1 MSKKETAV
9 DDAALGSSLSP
20 MVTLLG
26 PRLLTK
32 QGTTESTDKLL
43 QGKQLVALY
52 FSASWCPPCKA
63 FTPKLVEFYNT
74 CRPAAV
80 TAASSKK
87 GHSKQQETTT
97 AGLEIVFV
105 SSDKNATEFQAYY
118 SKMPWL
124 ALPHNDEASAKY
136 RSQLAAGLRIQ
147 GIPALIVLDVA
158 TGLLVTNDARSDVSG
173 RPSSTP
179 PDAVLARWRQI
190 PPVPWDQQQQ
200 QPNDLLSLVKRM
212 VMHVLKN
219 PVYIFGMLYFF
230 KRATRALTGTPETVI
245 EDAGTTMI
253 DTDDNDN
260 SDQIIPDDEF

>member
-9 DDAALGSSLSP
+9 DDAALGSKLSP

-63 FTPKLVEFYNT
+63 FTPKLVEFYNN

-80 TAASSKK
+80 AASSKK
-87 GHSKQQETTT
+87 GHSKQPETTT

-124 ALPHNDEASAKY
+124 ALPHNDEASAPY

-173 RPSSTP
+173 RPSSSTP
-179 PDAVLARWRQI
+179 PGDVLARWRQI
-190 PPVPWDQQQQ
+190 PPVPWEQGLQ
-200 QPNDLLSLVKRM
+200 QPNDLLSLLKRM

-219 PVYIFGMLYFF
+219 PVYIFAMLYFF
-230 KRATRALTGTPETVI
+230 KRATRALTGTPQTVI
-245 EDAGTTMI
+245 EDSGTTMI
-253 DTDDNDN
+253 DTDDNDY